1 MSTREELFAAK
12 FDGDLKTLEPEAA
25 KELGANSL
33 TYLEVDKLNQVFGGK
48 SRCGACIDGSYPEDV
63 PERAR
68 QAIIAD
74 RSTIER
80 GIS

>member
-12 FDGDLKTLEPEAA
+12 FDDDLQTLEPKAAEA
-25 KELGANSL
+25 LGADSL
-33 TYLEVDKLNQVFGGK
+33 TYLEVEKLNEVFGGK
-48 SRCGACIDGSYPEDV
+48 SRCGACFDGSYPEEV
-63 PERAR
+63 PESSRLE
-68 QAIIAD
+68 IIAD